1 MAGWRTNFRRPPI
14 LIHKCPPVTSGPEGS
29 GLSCIQGSIGN
40 SGSQGNP
47 GSKKI
52 NLAGTGL
59 AGAGLAPDALSTEV
73 WPKGR
78 RNRNAAIG
86 VLMILEHGD

>member
-59 AGAGLAPDALSTEV
+59 DGAGLAPDALSTEV

>member
-1 MAGWRTNFRRPPI
+1 MAGWRTTFQRPPI
-14 LIHKCPPVTSGPEGS
+14 LIHKCPPVTCGPEDS
-29 GLSCIQGSIGN
+29 GLSGIQGSIGN
-40 SGSQGNP
+40 SDSQGHP

-52 NLAGTGL
+52 NL